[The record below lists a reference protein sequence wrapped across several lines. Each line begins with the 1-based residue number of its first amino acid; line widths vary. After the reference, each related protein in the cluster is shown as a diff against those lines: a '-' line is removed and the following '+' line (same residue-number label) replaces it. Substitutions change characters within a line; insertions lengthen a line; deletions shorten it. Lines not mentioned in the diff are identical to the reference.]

1 MLARILGAF
10 LLVFGLLPIA
20 NWIPGGYGAP
30 WYSDTLTLWLSGLTL
45 VLGLTGLLLI
55 LLRRKPSLWMDGA
68 WSRVAGRWEAGGWK
82 CDAFVAAGALALYAL
97 IALLVFDRRPT
108 VVDEFVGLFQ
118 ARIFASGRLFLPVS
132 DFPALT
138 SALFVVEQEGKIFG
152 QFPAGGP
159 AVLAIGARLGLE
171 WLVDPICGALSVLL
185 LSRILRVTRVAAG
198 VALATVALFVVSP
211 FVASMAG
218 SYMSHVPTLT
228 FILLASAGL
237 AYATRDEYPH
247 AGAAFVCGL
256 GLGIAATI
264 RPLDGL
270 AFALPSAAWL
280 VARLRL
286 GRSHVGA
293 LLASGAGVAIP
304 VIALLWVNLVW
315 TGNPLQFGYESL
327 WGEGVG
333 LGFGESPWGEPHTPR
348 LGIELLSL
356 YALRLQTYLFEL
368 PVPSL
373 AFVIGALLL
382 VRRVSSFENWT
393 LWSSS
398 LLLLGYFAYWS
409 DGYHLGPRFM
419 YPLAP
424 FLAYWTARLPSVIR
438 SRGVSW
444 NVQRSTLIAGWVAI
458 LIGIAQLWP
467 VRYAGHRQA
476 AMSTP
481 ARYEEVARRAGVS
494 GATIVVRESWD
505 AQLMARMWA
514 VGITRP
520 EAERIYRT
528 VDACLL
534 DTSLDS
540 VERRGGGAERLKQL
554 LGAQQ
559 VDVDSLKPLRT
570 RTGSS
575 LRFLPGATYT
585 QVCARRLAEAEEGWT
600 LWEPAL
606 LVDDGN
612 TWLRDLHSLSSPGV
626 NRGAPLWIL
635 RPDSTRSELVR
646 LERLPWDSV
655 LTEWQQSL
663 GP

>member
-1 MLARILGAF
+1 
-10 LLVFGLLPIA
+10 
-20 NWIPGGYGAP
+20 
-30 WYSDTLTLWLSGLTL
+30 
-45 VLGLTGLLLI
+45 
-55 LLRRKPSLWMDGA
+55 
-68 WSRVAGRWEAGGWK
+68 
-82 CDAFVAAGALALYAL
+82 
-97 IALLVFDRRPT
+97 
-108 VVDEFVGLFQ
+108 
-118 ARIFASGRLFLPVS
+118 
-132 DFPALT
+132 
-138 SALFVVEQEGKIFG
+138 
-152 QFPAGGP
+152 
-159 AVLAIGARLGLE
+159 VLAIGTRLGVD
-171 WLVDPICGALSVLL
+171 WLVNPVCGALSVIL

-198 VALATVALFVVSP
+198 AALATVLLFAVSP
-211 FVASMAG
+211 FVASMTG

-237 AYATRDEYPH
+237 AYATRDGSAR
-247 AGAAFVCGL
+247 AGPAFVCGL
-256 GLGIAATI
+256 GLGMAASI

-270 AFALPSAAWL
+270 AFALPTAAWL
-280 VARLRL
+280 LARSWR
-286 GRSHVGA
+286 GRGHVGA

-304 VIALLWVNLVW
+304 VLALLWVNLVW
-315 TGNPLQFGYESL
+315 TGNPTQFGYETL
-327 WGEGVG
+327 WGKGVG

-373 AFVIGALLL
+373 AFLIGALLL

-393 LWSSS
+393 LWSS
-398 LLLLGYFAYWS
+398 LLLLMGYFAYWS

-424 FLAYWTARLPSVIR
+424 FLAYWTARLPSILR
-438 SRGVSW
+438 GRGVSW
-444 NVQRSTLIAGWVAI
+444 SVQRGALLAGWVSI
-458 LIGIAQLWP
+458 LIGMAQLWP
-467 VRYAGHRQA
+467 VRYSGHRQA
-476 AMSTP
+476 ASATP
-481 ARYEEVARRAGVS
+481 TRYEEVARRAGVT

-528 VDACLL
+528 VDACHL

-540 VERRGGGAERLKQL
+540 VERHGGGAARLKQL
-554 LGAQQ
+554 LGDGHA
-559 VDVDSLKPLRT
+559 DISSLKPLRT
-570 RTGSS
+570 ETGSS

-585 QVCARRLAEAEEGWT
+585 QACVRRLAEAQEGWT

-606 LVDDGN
+606 LVDDAN
-612 TWLRDLHSLSSPGV
+612 VWLRDLHSLSSAAIK
-626 NRGAPLWIL
+626 RDTPLWML

-646 LERLPWDSV
+646 LERLAWDSV
-655 LTEWQQSL
+655 LNEWQQSE